1 MDMLRQEGWRRT
13 DRRLGGLLVEMGK
26 IDEAQLAQVLR
37 EQERLERLGV
47 RSTIGELCVE
57 EGWCAMRDIAA
68 AMKEQEEEIF
78 RSSSLGQI
86 LLTLGAVD
94 PAALEQALA
103 MHGEL
108 SAPLGEVLVEM
119 GLCSEEQIRTA
130 TELQT
135 LQRYGA
141 LRRALVSRYHP
152 VNLME
157 MAASYELDSVIA
169 EQEGCF
175 CPACRANVLALALNE
190 LPSRY
195 VTDPRFLL
203 AAIGPYRAEWA
214 TLVRRQL
221 HQAVSQVKQWPK
233 GSCRGALHHLALE
246 RIGLM
251 DQVVVRVSNRHV
263 HLCSADRDVLFGP
276 GYELTRWKDLAQ
288 PGQYAAREVLTVV
301 GEKGSIEKVRVLGPL
316 RPQTQVEISGTDQYL
331 LGLKVPVRDSGN
343 LEGTP
348 GLQLRGPGGALALQR
363 GVIRALRHIHMRPE
377 EARRVG
383 VADGDLVDVRLCGDR
398 ATIFQGVLIRA
409 SDHSALEMHIDTDE
423 ANAAGV
429 PAESTGEILG
439 PSSLAPRT
447 S

>member
-1 MDMLRQEGWRRT
+1 MAMTRQESWHRT
-13 DRRLGGLLVEMGK
+13 ERRLGGLLVEMGK

-47 RSTIGELCVE
+47 RSAIGELCVE

-68 AMKEQEEEIF
+68 ALREQEEEIF

-86 LLTLGAVD
+86 LLILGAVE
-94 PAALEQALA
+94 PAALEGALA
-103 MHGEL
+103 MHGDL
-108 SAPLGEVLVEM
+108 AAPLGEVLVEM
-119 GLCSEEQIRTA
+119 GLCSEEQVRTA

-157 MAASYELDSVIA
+157 LAACYELDGVVA
-169 EQEGCF
+169 EQGGCF

-195 VTDPRFLL
+195 VTDPHFLL
-203 AAIGPYRAEWA
+203 SAIGPYRAEWSGR
-214 TLVRRQL
+214 VRRQL
-221 HQAVSQVKQWPK
+221 GEAVAQVKQWPK

-246 RIGLM
+246 RIPMM
-251 DQVVVRVSNRHV
+251 DQVVVRVSNHHV
-263 HLCSADRDVLFGP
+263 HLCRADCEALFGT
-276 GYELTRWKDLAQ
+276 GYELARWKDLAQ
-288 PGQYAAREVLTVV
+288 PGQYAAREALTLV

-316 RPQTQVEISGTDQYL
+316 RSQTQVEISGTDQYL
-331 LGLKVPVRDSGN
+331 LGLRVPVRDSGN
-343 LEGTP
+343 LGGTP
-348 GLQLRGPGGALALQR
+348 GLRLRGPQGEVTLQQ

-383 VADGDLVDVRLCGDR
+383 VEDGDLVDVRLCGDR

-409 SDHSALEMHIDTDE
+409 NDRSALEMHIDTDE

-439 PSSLAPRT
+439 PSTLISPAP
-447 S
+447 

>member
-1 MDMLRQEGWRRT
+1 MDTLWKEGGRRIE
-13 DRRLGGLLVEMGK
+13 RRLGGLLVEMGR
-26 IDEAQLAQVLR
+26 IDEAQLAQALR

-47 RSTIGELCVE
+47 RCTVGELCVS
-57 EGWCAMRDIAA
+57 EGWCAMRDVAA
-68 AMKEQEEEIF
+68 ALKEQEEEIF

-86 LLTLGAVD
+86 LLTLGAVE

-103 MHGEL
+103 LHGDL
-108 SAPLGEVLVEM
+108 AAPLGEVLVEM
-119 GLCSEEQIRTA
+119 GLCTEEQVRTA

-157 MAASYELDSVIA
+157 LAASYELDNAIA

-214 TLVRRQL
+214 TSVRRQL
-221 HQAVSQVKQWPK
+221 HQAVAQVKQWPK

-263 HLCSADRDVLFGP
+263 HLCGADRDALFGP

-288 PGQYAAREVLTVV
+288 PGQYAAREVVSLV
-301 GEKGSIEKVRVLGPL
+301 GEKGSIDKVRVLGPL
-316 RPQTQVEISGTDQYL
+316 RPQTQVEISGTDQYV
-331 LGLKVPVRDSGN
+331 LGLRAPVRDSGN
-343 LEGTP
+343 LTGTP
-348 GLQLRGPGGALALQR
+348 GLRLRGPAGELALRQ

-409 SDHSALEMHIDTDE
+409 NDRSALEMHIDTDE

-429 PAESTGEILG
+429 PAESNGEILG
-439 PSSLAPRT
+439 PSSLAPRP

>member
-1 MDMLRQEGWRRT
+1 MSRQDGSHRS

-26 IDEAQLAQVLR
+26 IDEQQLAQALR
-37 EQERLERLGV
+37 EQEHLERLGV

-68 AMKEQEEEIF
+68 AIKEQEEEIF

-86 LLTLGAVD
+86 LLTLGALE
-94 PAALEQALA
+94 PGTLELALGV
-103 MHGEL
+103 HGEL
-108 SAPLGEVLVEM
+108 SAPLGETLIEM

-135 LQRYGA
+135 LQRHGA
-141 LRRALVSRYHP
+141 LRRALISRYQP

-157 MAASYELDSVIA
+157 LAASYELDSVIA

-190 LPSRY
+190 LPARY

-203 AAIGPYRAEWA
+203 TAIGPYRAEW
-214 TLVRRQL
+214 TSLVRNRL
-221 HQAVSQVKQWPK
+221 YDAVSQVKEWPK
-233 GSCRGALHHLALE
+233 GACRGTLHHLALE
-246 RIGLM
+246 RTGLI
-251 DQVVVRVSNRHV
+251 DQVVVRVSNRHI
-263 HLCSADRDVLFGP
+263 HLCSTDRDVLFGP

-288 PGQYAAREVLTVV
+288 PGQYAAREVLTLV
-301 GEKGSIEKVRVLGPL
+301 GEKGNIEKVRVLGPL
-316 RPQTQVEISGTDQYL
+316 RSQTQVEISGTDQYL
-331 LGLKVPVRDSGN
+331 LGLRAPVRDSGN
-343 LEGTP
+343 LDATP
-348 GLQLRGPGGALALQR
+348 GLRLRGPGGELALER

-377 EARRVG
+377 EARRMG
-383 VADGDLVDVRLCGDR
+383 VEDGDLVDVRLCGDR
-398 ATIFQGVLIRA
+398 ATIFQGVFIRA
-409 SDHSALEMHIDTDE
+409 TDRSVLEMHIDTDE

-439 PSSLAPRT
+439 PSSLAPRP